1 MNAQAFSYAEYLVVF
16 ATFIYGFVATQFL
29 TGWSSMISR
38 RKEIVIS
45 KEHLAWTLFSFIL
58 FIDIWWGSWKRTE
71 KVVESIQY
79 FYLSLLSPVI
89 FYFLAIYLFP
99 NLSKTDVADLR
110 KYLNSIFKKIV
121 VVFLLLFFS
130 FFLSSFAFGDLLSE
144 DSLFNT
150 VAVIL
155 LAVQYFTS
163 SKIIRRSILSIG
175 GILLGVHITLLALR
189 GQDTEIINGFSLV
202 EYLTVFITFIY
213 GFVASRFLIGWGTLL
228 VNIKET
234 ILSNEYLGWT
244 LLVFG
249 VVITIWWNSY
259 VRGPFLAYNI
269 VNFIIS
275 LLVPIMIYLFSAVM
289 FPLETIRAGHLNLR
303 EYFGSHRKIIFGM
316 IGLIMFSNLI
326 VGFVLEGGG
335 LFTATSIVRMLAIA
349 IAGFAVITTRRWFQ
363 QSLLLF
369 GWVIYLTYVG
379 YLISQ

>member
-1 MNAQAFSYAEYLVVF
+1 
-16 ATFIYGFVATQFL
+16 
-29 TGWSSMISR
+29 
-38 RKEIVIS
+38 
-45 KEHLAWTLFSFIL
+45 
-58 FIDIWWGSWKRTE
+58 
-71 KVVESIQY
+71 
-79 FYLSLLSPVI
+79 
-89 FYFLAIYLFP
+89 
-99 NLSKTDVADLR
+99 
-110 KYLNSIFKKIV
+110 
-121 VVFLLLFFS
+121 VFLLLFFS

-269 VNFIIS
+269 LNFIIS